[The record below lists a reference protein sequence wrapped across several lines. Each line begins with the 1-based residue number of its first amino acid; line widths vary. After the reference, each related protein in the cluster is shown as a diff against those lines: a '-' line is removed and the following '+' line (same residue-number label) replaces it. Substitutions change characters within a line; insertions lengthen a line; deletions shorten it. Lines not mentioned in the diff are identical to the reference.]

1 MYYTGYL
8 NSLIFELH
16 FILANVFVK
25 NAYVFACEENEM
37 QVERRYKKSCRN
49 SRMHPATSSYWRLN
63 RMKTGLMMMMMMM
76 IKMTSYFLA
85 TILFLFIL
93 ANKISLFLFTC
104 ELYVKF
110 IGATSSKILH
120 LPYLQFFLLC

>member
-1 MYYTGYL
+1 MYCTGYL

-16 FILANVFVK
+16 FIFANIFVK
-25 NAYVFACEENEM
+25 NAYVFACGENEM
-37 QVERRYKKSCRN
+37 QVERRCKKSCRN

-63 RMKTGLMMMMMMM
+63 RMKTGLMMMMMM
-76 IKMTSYFLA
+76 IKITSYFIA

-93 ANKISLFLFTC
+93 ANKISLFLFRC

-120 LPYLQFFLLC
+120 LSYLQFFILC